1 MCRLLEVE
9 SISAKQGK
17 RKRKNLFAIEGGGK
31 MTPSS
36 FYFLK
41 DRDNDRFLGS
51 CSSSMCA
58 VYRELLPHS
67 HRV

>member
-1 MCRLLEVE
+1 MCRLLEVD

-17 RKRKNLFAIEGGGK
+17 RKWNLFAIEGGGK

-41 DRDNDRFLGS
+41 NRANARFLGRR
-51 CSSSMCA
+51 SSSMCA
-58 VYRELLPHS
+58 VCRELLPHS